1 MSGSLFPWGQAVGG
15 EGWEGT
21 EQVPVSPNSVSERCV
36 SKKLSW
42 DQKCSLTVVPP
53 ALHGVKPVTAA
64 LVLQGKPLS
73 GGHSLCPIPGPTEP
87 PKPQFF
93 AFTFLLGLNTAT
105 GNKFTAQGPS
115 STCWVL
121 SFPICYPCFSL
132 LLLPVKCVLSVPNCA
147 RCSILFPK

>member
-1 MSGSLFPWGQAVGG
+1 MQCLFKAINGLMSESLFPWGQAVGG

-21 EQVPVSPNSVSERCV
+21 EQAPVSPNSSSVSERCV

-42 DQKCSLTVVPP
+42 DQKCSLTLVPP

-73 GGHSLCPIPGPTEP
+73 GGHSLYPIPSPTEP

-93 AFTFLLGLNTAT
+93 TFTFLLGLKTQQQETNL
-105 GNKFTAQGPS
+105 QPM
-115 STCWVL
+115 VL
-121 SFPICYPCFSL
+121 VPRSFLHLLGFILSHLLSL
-132 LLLPVKCVLSVPNCA
+132 
-147 RCSILFPK
+147 F